1 MATVIRLM
9 IATCSVLVIG
19 LISKDLGGVAISGF
33 ALWILYS
40 AGADSRRTTS
50 SRGRLTLSGRHV

>member
-9 IATCSVLVIG
+9 IAACAVVAIR
-19 LISKDLGGVAISGF
+19 LISKDLGGVALSAF

-40 AGADSRRTTS
+40 AGADS
-50 SRGRLTLSGRHV
+50 